1 LSIRISEKLN
11 IISIKLHEGKT
22 ESPNRLTEAGL
33 LKLMEENSI
42 GTDATRATYLKLII
56 DEGYAVKERRVFKP
70 TELEMKLIG
79 LLESVGER
87 LVTPETRESVEEL
100 MAEIEVGKMG
110 YEEALKKIVSEYLPL
125 YQRLEDGLL
134 LTV

>member
-1 LSIRISEKLN
+1 MR
-11 IISIKLHEGKT
+11 
-22 ESPNRLTEAGL
+22 
-33 LKLMEENSI
+33 ENGMGI
-42 GTDATRATYLKLII
+42 DITKATYPKLII
-56 DEGYAVKERRVFKP
+56 GRGYAVKERKVFKP
-70 TELEMKLIG
+70 TELGMKLIE
-79 LLESVGER
+79 LLEDVDER
-87 LVTPETRESVEEL
+87 LVMPETRRRIEEL